1 MKKLQ
6 SQTVASAVL
15 ALLIAFSAVS
25 TVQAQ
30 EPPPA
35 DPQMQEVL
43 DQLAALGPDPIPTLT
58 PEEARQQPTA
68 ADAVTALLEARG
80 ESSAPMPVGNVENT
94 TIPGPAGDIPVRIYT
109 PEGSGPFPVV
119 TYYHGGG
126 WVIAGPDVYDAS
138 ARALTNAANAI
149 VVSVAYRQA
158 PENPYPAA
166 VDDAFA
172 AYVWVTENAESI
184 GGDPSNVAV
193 AGESAGG
200 NLAAVVALR
209 ARDEGAQM
217 PVHQLLVYPITNYAF
232 DTPSYEENAMAMPL
246 NRETMMWF
254 FGHYLPSEEAGSEPW
269 VSPLQADD
277 LSGLPPATVILAEI
291 DPLRS
296 EGQAYAERL
305 SEAGVPVTVQLYTGV
320 THEFFGMGAVLDKAQ
335 QAVAVAA
342 QGLTASFNLPA
353 GLPNT
358 GGGGLANES
367 NGAPVALLVV
377 LGLAGVLSTGV
388 FLVSRRVQ
396 QV

>member
-1 MKKLQ
+1 MKNLR
-6 SQTVASAVL
+6 SRTITSAVL
-15 ALLIAFSAVS
+15 ALFIGFSALGTAS
-25 TVQAQ
+25 AQ
-30 EPPPA
+30 EPPAA

-43 DQLAALGPDPIPTLT
+43 DQLEALGPEPIPTLT
-58 PEEARQQPTA
+58 PEEARQQPTP
-68 ADAVTALLEARG
+68 ADAVMALLEARG
-80 ESSAPMPVGNVENT
+80 ESTAPMPVGNVENT

-119 TYYHGGG
+119 VYYHGGG
-126 WVIAGPDVYDAS
+126 WVIASPDVYDAS

-149 VVSVAYRQA
+149 VVSVEYRKA
-158 PENPYPAA
+158 PAHPYPAA

-172 AYVWVTENAESI
+172 AFEWATENAESI
-184 GGDPSNVAV
+184 NGDPRNVAV

-200 NLAAVVALR
+200 NLAAVVSLR

-254 FGHYLPSEEAGSEPW
+254 FGHYLPNEEAGSDAY

-296 EGQAYAERL
+296 EGEAYAQRL

-320 THEFFGMGAVLDKAQ
+320 THEFFGMGAVLDKAD

-342 QGLTASFNLPA
+342 QGLTSSFSIPA

-358 GGGGLANES
+358 GGGGLAS
-367 NGAPVALLVV
+367 TDGGAPLSLLIV
-377 LGLAGVLSTGV
+377 LGLAGTLSAGV
-388 FLVSRRVQ
+388 FLISRRAQ